1 MHSGA
6 SDGNQSWRFRV
17 VDVSVVIRGATELLE
32 PVEEALEG
40 AQGIVKDL
48 EFGANEIG
56 C

>member
-1 MHSGA
+1 
-6 SDGNQSWRFRV
+6 V
-17 VDVSVVIRGATELLE
+17 VDISVAIRGATELLE

-40 AQGIVKDL
+40 AQGILKDL